1 MHQEAPL
8 TEAEAEALLASL
20 EAALAEE
27 LREEGAPTPS
37 HPLRFLPPKGPSS
50 KTLRLTAAVVFR
62 CAEAAALAEYE
73 AAVAAED
80 AAAAAAAAEHAAW
93 AADVDASGEA
103 PVPCPVCG
111 VRRLLCLRGVVCCAC
126 GGIRLD
132 LSAEGGTLAHVR
144 DALAAAW
151 AAHAANGCA
160 RRPQFSQRSDFGA
173 AALWAHCDEC
183 RALIA
188 VL

>member
-1 MHQEAPL
+1 MPAWRRHWRKSCAKKARHPSPL
-8 TEAEAEALLASL
+8 NAFYLLA
-20 EAALAEE
+20 A
-27 LREEGAPTPS
+27 
-37 HPLRFLPPKGPSS
+37 PKGPSALMIRPIR
-50 KTLRLTAAVVFR
+50 TCCR

-73 AAVAAED
+73 AAAAAED

-93 AADVDASGEA
+93 AADEDASGEA

-132 LSAEGGTLAHVR
+132 LSAEGGNLGRVR
-144 DALAAAW
+144 EALAAAW
-151 AAHAANGCA
+151 AAHAATGCA

>member
-1 MHQEAPL
+1 M
-8 TEAEAEALLASL
+8 
-20 EAALAEE
+20 
-27 LREEGAPTPS
+27 
-37 HPLRFLPPKGPSS
+37 
-50 KTLRLTAAVVFR
+50 LRLIR
-62 CAEAAALAEYE
+62 ICCRRAEAAALAEYE
-73 AAVAAED
+73 AAAAAED

-93 AADVDASGEA
+93 AADDDASGEA

-132 LSAEGGTLAHVR
+132 LSAEGGTLERVR

-151 AAHAANGCA
+151 AAHAATGCA